1 MIYSLFWHC
10 GLIKNWCFLRWA
22 NEDVSW
28 QEKLQFR
35 TCWASSETQPAL
47 RCLVLI
53 GTMTGLT
60 PPPLSSLG
68 LCRFSQASDCFFLS
82 LNGITL
88 RCGGRGGGADSRL
101 ITSETALW
109 GFYTNSA
116 PSAALGLWS
125 DRVGSPGGGTGRGGG
140 GDGREWEINSVAV
153 HSLRLWCFYHHFPDT
168 TPLLPVRWFC

>member
-1 MIYSLFWHC
+1 MSD
-10 GLIKNWCFLRWA
+10 G
-22 NEDVSW
+22 VSW
-28 QEKLQFR
+28 REQLQFR

-53 GTMTGLT
+53 GAMTGLSPPT
-60 PPPLSSLG
+60 PLPPSPPLSSLG
-68 LCRFSQASDCFFLS
+68 LGMFSQASDCFFLS

-125 DRVGSPGGGTGRGGG
+125 ALIRASGVTGRQEGEQARGGGG
-140 GDGREWEINSVAV
+140 GDGREREINSVAV
-153 HSLRLWCFYHHFPDT
+153 HSPRLWCFYQHLLDP
-168 TPLLPVRWFC
+168 TPLLLLRFCSRH